1 MKKTR
6 LIAAFLAAAVMTCGA
21 FGFAGCNDG
30 GDGGTQEKG
39 MQVDSE
45 KWSTE
50 IKKFNLDENLS
61 QLDNYTVKYEM
72 TETIRGE
79 SETLKGSALIDRK
92 EKEIYLPDNKP
103 ATNDAGTSYKLYLKL
118 GEPYA
123 YNETEMQVCEVTTL
137 DYGISEGQAKI
148 VAEKSLYEYDS
159 ALLEF
164 NITSLL
170 ATFSNIKV
178 GENVMPLNEAYQYF
192 TFDETDGVYR
202 GQDIGVAMGYGGNNS
217 SDGEVTILDLTP
229 YYRPCE
235 VEISI
240 KESSFTV
247 DIKYEEYFT
256 GKFEICNFN
265 KTQINLS
272 AEVKAELDKLNKE

>member
-21 FGFAGCNDG
+21 LGFAGCNDG
-30 GDGGTQEKG
+30 GDGGTEEKG

-79 SETLKGSALIDRK
+79 SVTVKGSALINRT
-92 EKEIYLPDNKP
+92 EKEVYMPDNKP
-103 ATNDAGTSYKLYLKL
+103 ATNDEETFYTLYLKL
-118 GEPYA
+118 GEPFA
-123 YNETEMQVCEVTTL
+123 YNETEMQVCEVTKL

-148 VAEKSLYEYDS
+148 FAEKSLYEYDS
-159 ALLEF
+159 ALF
-164 NITSLL
+164 HFSAQSLL
-170 ATFSNIKV
+170 TTFSKIKV
-178 GENVMPLNEAYQYF
+178 GENVIPLNEAYEYF
-192 TFDETDGVYR
+192 TFDEASGVYK
-202 GQDIGVAMGYGGNNS
+202 GQDIGVSMGYGSDNS
-217 SDGEVTILDLTP
+217 SDGEVTILNPTL
-229 YYRPCE
+229 YYVPCE

-247 DIKYEEYFT
+247 DIKHGEDFT

-272 AEVKAELDKLNKE
+272 ADVKAELDKLNKK